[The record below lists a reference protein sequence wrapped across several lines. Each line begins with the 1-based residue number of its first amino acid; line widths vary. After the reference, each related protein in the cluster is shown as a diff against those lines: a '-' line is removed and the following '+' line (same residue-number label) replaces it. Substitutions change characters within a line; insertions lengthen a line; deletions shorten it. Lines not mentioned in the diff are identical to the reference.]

1 MPQVFEHAEHVG
13 PTCSQVN
20 FQSDNPSAN
29 RVVNTRF
36 AKICEC
42 MVSSDVPCA
51 HRRSNLRQLVEGH
64 AETRCLGGLADGV
77 TSSYGNKMGKTY
89 YLIQS
94 VAANGVV
101 PGTKYGNSGDSG
113 T

>member
-1 MPQVFEHAEHVG
+1 MFPAR
-13 PTCSQVN
+13 T
-20 FQSDNPSAN
+20 
-29 RVVNTRF
+29 
-36 AKICEC
+36 
-42 MVSSDVPCA
+42 DV
-51 HRRSNLRQLVEGH
+51 QLVEGH